1 MAASGRHRRYEP
13 GRINRASLAVTAG
26 GAGLALPLL
35 TAAPAGAATADVWNK
50 VARCES
56 TGNWQINTGNG
67 YYGGLQFSRSTW
79 QAYGGGVYA
88 ARADLATRQQQ
99 IAVAEK
105 VLRAQGPTAWPV
117 CSVRAGLSRDDA
129 APRTVVK
136 AGAPKTAVRTGTGTA
151 GRAAPKSRTAAPEH
165 TSAPKPRSEPH
176 PRTPAGSKTGA
187 APAASARPSA
197 TVASATHHDAY
208 TVVSGD
214 SLSRIAEAEHVS
226 GGWHRLYEGNR
237 PVVGTDPDLIFPGQR
252 LTIDGQQ
259 RKARSGHA
267 PAAPRTAE
275 PRTAHTAHT
284 TTAPAGPAAK
294 SHRTAPAQHHPA
306 SAAQRHPASAASSTA
321 LVAPVPGHHTTAYRA
336 SGGSW
341 SSGHHTGID
350 FPVATGT
357 SVKAVAAGRVVAAGW
372 GGAYGY
378 QVVIRHANGTYT
390 QYAHLSALTVRMGQN
405 VQQGQRIARSGSTG
419 NATGPHLHFEA
430 RTGPDYGSDIDPLGY
445 LRAGGVA
452 V

>member
-13 GRINRASLAVTAG
+13 SRINRASLAVTAG

-35 TAAPAGAATADVWNK
+35 TAGSAGAASVDVWDK

-56 TGNWQINTGNG
+56 TGDWQINTGNG

-88 ARADLATRQQQ
+88 PRADLANERQQ

-117 CSVRAGLSRDDA
+117 CSVRAGLSRDAA
-129 APRTVVK
+129 APRP
-136 AGAPKTAVRTGTGTA
+136 AGRTGTPKAA
-151 GRAAPKSRTAAPEH
+151 GREA
-165 TSAPKPRSEPH
+165 APKPRTAEPQHTPH
-176 PRTPAGSKTGA
+176 PASASHPE
-187 APAASARPSA
+187 SARPA
-197 TVASATHHDAY
+197 AAARAAHPDAY

-214 SLSRIAEAEHVS
+214 SLSGIAEAEKVD
-226 GGWHRLYEGNR
+226 GGWQRLYEGNR
-237 PVVGTDPDLIFPGQR
+237 TVVGADPDLIIPGQR
-252 LTIDGQQ
+252 LTIGGQQ
-259 RKARSGHA
+259 QKKAGAGHTAAPAGHA
-267 PAAPRTAE
+267 APSAGHTAAAHPKPHRTA
-275 PRTAHTAHT
+275 PPAQHHATAPPAKRH
-284 TTAPAGPAAK
+284 TTAPAAAT
-294 SHRTAPAQHHPA
+294 S
-306 SAAQRHPASAASSTA
+306 A

-350 FPVATGT
+350 FPVPTGT
-357 SVKAVAAGRVVAAGW
+357 SVKAVAAGW

-378 QVVIRHANGTYT
+378 QVVIRHADGRYT

-405 VQQGQRIARSGSTG
+405 VRQGQRIARSGATG

-430 RTGPDYGSDIDPLGY
+430 RTGPDYGSDIDPLAY